1 MTGLKKEYL
10 LRKFVDNR
18 KQETNISG
26 KEAWEFIWEEEDDLE
41 SWSNGNRVICKSAK
55 TRASMR
61 ISSKNPAVN

>member
-41 SWSNGNRVICKSAK
+41 SWSNRNRVICKSAK
-55 TRASMR
+55 ARASMR